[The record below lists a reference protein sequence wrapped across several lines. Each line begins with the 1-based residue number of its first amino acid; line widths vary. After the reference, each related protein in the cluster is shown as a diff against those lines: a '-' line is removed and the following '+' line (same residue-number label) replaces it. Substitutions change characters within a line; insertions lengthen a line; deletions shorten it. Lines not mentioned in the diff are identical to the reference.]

1 MANLVNDLLSFMR
14 AKRTTQPLLSVLGL
28 LSLLF
33 FPPFVLAGEQA
44 PPFFGTVVEVSKA
57 NSLMVKQAGGD
68 ITQVTLAFL
77 SIPIGNQPY
86 ASRAHQIL
94 KAQLLNRRVSVR
106 PIGSPDAAY
115 LVGLVY
121 VGNENFNLDFLR
133 RGHAWV
139 DYFQVS
145 HPSWLTTQQRA
156 RAEKR
161 GLYADPEATH
171 PLEWQRQMIKATRVS
186 ELAREIAAD
195 TTNTAKIRKTFVGHR
210 KDKIYVPFDCIET
223 WATWSQVQ
231 RVPLLT
237 VAGAEDSGFR
247 FQACQN
253 PGKQPNAQ

>member
-1 MANLVNDLLSFMR
+1 MR
-14 AKRTTQPLLSVLGL
+14 AKRTSRLVLSVLGL
-28 LSLLF
+28 LSLLLLN
-33 FPPFVLAGEQA
+33 PPYSVAKAGEQA
-44 PPFFGTVVEVSKA
+44 PPFYGTVVEISRA
-57 NSLMVKQAGGD
+57 NSLMVKQEGGEF
-68 ITQVTLAFL
+68 TQVTLAFL
-77 SIPIGNQPY
+77 SIPVGNQPY
-86 ASRAHQIL
+86 AHRAHQIL
-94 KAQLLNRRVSVR
+94 EAQLLNRRVSIR
-106 PIGSPDAAY
+106 PIGAPDSPY
-115 LVGLVY
+115 TLGLVY

-145 HPSWLTTQQRA
+145 HPTWLTTQQRA

-171 PLEWQRQMIKATRVS
+171 PLEWQRQMVKATRVAH
-186 ELAREIAAD
+186 LAKEIAAD
-195 TTNTAKIRKTFVGHR
+195 TTYTDMMRKTFVGHR

-223 WATWSQVQ
+223 WATWSQIE

-253 PGKQPNAQ
+253 AGKERLAQ